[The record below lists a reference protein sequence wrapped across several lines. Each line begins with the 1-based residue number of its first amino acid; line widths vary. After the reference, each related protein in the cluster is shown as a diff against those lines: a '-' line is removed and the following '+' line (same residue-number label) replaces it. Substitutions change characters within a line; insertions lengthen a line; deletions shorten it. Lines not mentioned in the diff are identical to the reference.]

1 MSSLLGPSYDYWK
14 SIKQPSEMGMSPG
27 FSLGA
32 LSTNVDGL
40 LSYVEVLISGT
51 GKASVTGKPLGNKF
65 FLKTTG
71 KCSETSIEKW
81 KKERDE
87 DAEWD
92 RAYEEVVNKEG
103 AKTISEDE
111 AAKVKNALNEQKKQ
125 RDESRVKEK
134 KLVDR
139 WIYVNNIPDGSIPF
153 IASGADGR
161 TFQDLRG
168 LIPGA
173 LGNLGAL
180 SPVQLFNGFTAGTY
194 PPCSE
199 ISLQTVDNDNV
210 ARSENRHVALV
221 EMVEMNPCMFPG
233 RVNPASGKSCRNRE
247 GFDAM
252 GGAGAETVASTTSSS
267 SGNNQNIKEKTPDIY
282 NQQYRLVSENG
293 ESIGIY
299 EMGRLAGSSGVAYQT
314 SNRSPLSYNIDIT
327 KSSSMTELPFGK
339 FGQDRE
345 NDGETKEGV
354 KAGGSSTNIDAR
366 EVIERH
372 NANVSSFYKEPVT
385 MAGLR
390 DTSQSLETPS
400 SYYDELIQQLSKI
413 LETQD
418 RGGEDLSDISGDT
431 LSQLY
436 YYGITA
442 VLLYLFYRILYI
454 KRK

>member
-32 LSTNVDGL
+32 LATNVDGL

-51 GKASVTGKPLGNKF
+51 GNASVTGKPLGNKF

-71 KCSETSIEKW
+71 KCSEVSIAKW
-81 KKERDE
+81 KTERDE
-87 DAEWD
+87 DIEWD
-92 RAYEEVVNKEG
+92 RAYEEVNNKEG
-103 AKTISEDE
+103 AKTITEDE
-111 AAKVKNALNEQKKQ
+111 ATKLKNALNEKKKE
-125 RDESRVKEK
+125 RDESREKDK

-161 TFQDLRG
+161 TFTDLRG

-210 ARSENRHVALV
+210 TRSEKRHVALV

-233 RVNPASGKSCRNRE
+233 RVNPASGKSCRNSE

-252 GGAGAETVASTTSSS
+252 GGAGATGSTST
-267 SGNNQNIKEKTPDIY
+267 NTRNIKEKTPDIY
-282 NQQYRLVSENG
+282 NQQYRLISENG

-299 EMGRLAGSSGVAYQT
+299 EMGSLAGSSGVAYQT
-314 SNRSPLSYNIDIT
+314 STRSPLSYNIDIT
-327 KSSSMTELPFGK
+327 KSSPMTDLPFGK
-339 FGQDRE
+339 FGQDH
-345 NDGETKEGV
+345 NPVGKMTDGAKSEE
-354 KAGGSSTNIDAR
+354 SSMNIDAR

-372 NANVSSFYKEPVT
+372 NANISSFYKEPVVNT
-385 MAGLR
+385 SESH
-390 DTSQSLETPS
+390 DPSQSSESPS

-413 LETQD
+413 LETHD
-418 RGGEDLSDISGDT
+418 TGGEDLSDIRGDT

-442 VLLYLFYRILYI
+442 VLLYLFYRILYVH
-454 KRK
+454 RK

>member
-27 FSLGA
+27 FSLKA
-32 LSTNVDGL
+32 LATNVDGL

-51 GKASVTGKPLGNKF
+51 GNASVTGKPLGNKF

-87 DAEWD
+87 DEAWD
-92 RAYEEVVNKEG
+92 KAYEDVDNKEG
-103 AKTISEDE
+103 AKQITEDE
-111 AAKVKNALNEQKKQ
+111 ATKLKNALNDQKKQ
-125 RDESRVKEK
+125 RDESREKDK

-161 TFQDLRG
+161 TFNDLRG

-180 SPVQLFNGFTAGTY
+180 NPVQLFNGFTAGTY
-194 PPCSE
+194 PPCAE

-210 ARSENRHVALV
+210 SRSEKHHVALV

-233 RVNPASGKSCRNRE
+233 RVNPASGKSCRNSE
-247 GFDAM
+247 GFDGMPANKNRER
-252 GGAGAETVASTTSSS
+252 GDV
-267 SGNNQNIKEKTPDIY
+267 KEKTPDIY
-282 NQQYRLVSENG
+282 NQQHTLVSENG

-299 EMGRLAGSSGVAYQT
+299 EMGSLAGSSGVAYQT
-314 SNRSPLSYNIDIT
+314 SHRSPLSYNIDIT
-327 KSSSMTELPFGK
+327 KSSQMTELSFDK
-339 FGQDRE
+339 FGRD
-345 NDGETKEGV
+345 NNGETMEGV
-354 KAGGSSTNIDAR
+354 KSDADSTTNINAK
-366 EVIERH
+366 EVLERH
-372 NANVSSFYKEPVT
+372 NANASSFYKEPVT
-385 MAGLR
+385 M
-390 DTSQSLETPS
+390 TPSHEESRS

-413 LETQD
+413 LEKN
-418 RGGEDLSDISGDT
+418 GGGDEDMSDISGDT

-442 VLLYLFYRILYI
+442 VLLYLLYRILYVN
-454 KRK
+454 RK